1 MVITTIRQKK
11 GRKVLFMK
19 DYRYRVDRETNW
31 CYTLHWLMHEESL

>member
-19 DYRYRVDRETNW
+19 DYRYRVDRETNNGAIH
-31 CYTLHWLMHEESL
+31 CIG